1 MDASMKINLQRYF
14 SDSAYRQFCVEF
26 YDIFKH
32 NFNILDCLNN
42 LPHFYEMLHAFVI
55 AESTIKKLGSR
66 ARVEVDSSS
75 RAFTSSRSSRTINDF
90 TSSINFVAF
99 SDIIIYLQ
107 KLLKNLK
114 FVMLSVFRQSHLMPL
129 PIL

>member
-75 RAFTSSRSSRTINDF
+75 RAFRNDIFTKKEAKSRSVNGEEVTRKTRVGSSR
-90 TSSINFVAF
+90 FVG
-99 SDIIIYLQ
+99 
-107 KLLKNLK
+107 
-114 FVMLSVFRQSHLMPL
+114 
-129 PIL
+129 